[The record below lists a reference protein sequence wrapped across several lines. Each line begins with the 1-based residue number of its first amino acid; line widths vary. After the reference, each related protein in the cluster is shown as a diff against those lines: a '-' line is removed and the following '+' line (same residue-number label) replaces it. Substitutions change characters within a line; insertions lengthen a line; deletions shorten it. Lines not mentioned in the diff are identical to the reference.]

1 MNGSLSKRFSNYSRL
16 MELETK
22 AKMNNLEASKNSVI
36 MLCEWCRKPDEETL
50 SWISNWV
57 EAGLLS
63 LEIYQKRVARAYHQ
77 LFHHL

>member
-22 AKMNNLEASKNSVI
+22 AKMNNLEASKSSVI
-36 MLCEWCRKPDEETL
+36 MLCEWYRKPGEETL

-57 EAGLLS
+57 EVSFFSHGL
-63 LEIYQKRVARAYHQ
+63 YQKRVAQAYHQ
-77 LFHHL
+77 LFHRL